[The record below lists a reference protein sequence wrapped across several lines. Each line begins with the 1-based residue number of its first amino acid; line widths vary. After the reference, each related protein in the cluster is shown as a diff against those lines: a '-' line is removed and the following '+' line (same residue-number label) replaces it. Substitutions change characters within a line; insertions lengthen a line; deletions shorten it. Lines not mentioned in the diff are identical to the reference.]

1 MSITQDRLPPA
12 RDSFVGIADGINPTH
27 SPHPTSPAERAM
39 ET

>member
-1 MSITQDRLPPA
+1 MSITRDRPPLA
-12 RDSFVGIADGINPTH
+12 RDSFAGIADGINPTH